1 MDTQARLRLHVV
13 LLVIFKVSLNGAW
26 LMSQAGLNDSS
37 YNVRHLSTHFS
48 RVFLSISV
56 KHNDFPTLIEAQW
69 PVSYLPMRT
78 VVFPNSEV
86 HANRAETEL
95 GLDCTRLQQ
104 AHWSQVDS
112 LSRLW
117 VMDLGWPDD
126 GCPPKL
132 LVFDLMRNNAELLR
146 IDCGQHIDTNATQS
160 LVVQLGPKTSSCE
173 LERHIFFIQDS
184 RPHILAYDILE
195 QTWHQRDLIS
205 NKYENMRQTF
215 PIRPIDFTFG
225 LQGELIVSDQD
236 GVLYTSTNRLQL
248 INSSHASN
256 SVSSAS
262 SSLSNSLYIQLTR
275 LGSLLGP
282 SRSMLI
288 DYFGALFYVVP
299 KFGAVVRCAQLA
311 NLTAEGNEIIY
322 LTSKNIQQIF
332 FGAEGSVWVLSDRVL
347 TPQDICYPGV

>member
-1 MDTQARLRLHVV
+1 MDTQARHRLHVV
-13 LLVIFKVSLNGAW
+13 LVVILKVSIVGTW
-26 LMSQAGLNDSS
+26 LVSQAGLNDSS

-56 KHNDFPTLIEAQW
+56 THNDFPTLIEAQW

-78 VVFPNSEV
+78 VVFPNSET
-86 HANRAETEL
+86 HANRAAAAAV
-95 GLDCTRLQQ
+95 DCTRLQQ
-104 AHWSQVDS
+104 THWTQVDS

-117 VMDLGWPDD
+117 VMDVGWPVV
-126 GCPPKL
+126 GCAPKL
-132 LVFDLMRNNAELLR
+132 LVFDLIRNNAEVLR
-146 IDCGQHIDTNATQS
+146 IDCGQHIDANASQS
-160 LVVQLGPKTSSCE
+160 LVVQLGPKSSSCE

-184 RPHILAYDILE
+184 KPHILAYDILE
-195 QTWHQRDLIS
+195 QTWHQRDLMS
-205 NKYENMRQTF
+205 NKYESMQQAF
-215 PIRPIDFTFG
+215 PIRPNDFTFG

-236 GVLYTSTNRLQL
+236 GVLYSSLEQLQL
-248 INSSHASN
+248 TSSNAVAAT
-256 SVSSAS
+256 SV
-262 SSLSNSLYIQLTR
+262 YVQLTR

-288 DYFGALFYVVP
+288 DYFGALFYVMP

-347 TPQDICYPGV
+347 KPQDICYPGV